1 MRNKA
6 SMWRCTENCS
16 LSKSS
21 VFHSP
26 LISVHVIEGLSLHCV
41 YTEAVVYSFKMVC
54 WRSAQA
60 LCSAGRHPEH
70 CTLISSLQSTTFYE
84 VGPFFHAFSIK
95 ETEVVGLELRSIWK
109 GTIGGEKE
117 TRGERK
123 RRNVKETAKITS
135 RMYRGSPDQ
144 HSDRLSWENYNIS
157 GKLLLRVQVGN
168 NKSFRREDNNAFLPT
183 SQRLE

>member
-26 LISVHVIEGLSLHCV
+26 RISVHVIEGLSLHCV
-41 YTEAVVYSFKMVC
+41 YTEAVVYAFKMVC
-54 WRSAQA
+54 WCSARA
-60 LCSAGRHPEH
+60 LRSAGRHPEH
-70 CTLISSLQSTTFYE
+70 RPLISSLQSTTFYE
-84 VGPFFHAFSIK
+84 VGPLFHAFSIK

-117 TRGERK
+117 TRGGQKKKKCKGNSPNYKSDVQRK
-123 RRNVKETAKITS
+123 
-135 RMYRGSPDQ
+135 
-144 HSDRLSWENYNIS
+144 SWPA
-157 GKLLLRVQVGN
+157 QW
-168 NKSFRREDNNAFLPT
+168 
-183 SQRLE
+183 